1 MAHRNKKLADRH
13 RFGKSTVAL
22 RGPVRGKESM
32 NWYWRNRTRPVLS
45 MIGSRW
51 SNKPQRYTEG

>member
-22 RGPVRGKESM
+22 R
-32 NWYWRNRTRPVLS
+32 RTVSAGR
-45 MIGSRW
+45 RA
-51 SNKPQRYTEG
+51 

>member
-32 NWYWRNRTRPVLS
+32 NWYWRNRRRPC
-45 MIGSRW
+45 SR
-51 SNKPQRYTEG
+51 